1 VHNTVLKSLNASEYK
16 YIGISVDYILVG
28 IQIALNIKKLLGTN
42 FVRGGYIMTQ
52 MELRMETCLSCAD
65 LGYCLVRWGPECK
78 RQGGTKIPRMKSMA
92 DDKKR
97 TVEKQVSKHINK
109 KTKIDIFEPIRTRV
123 ANW

>member
-1 VHNTVLKSLNASEYK
+1 
-16 YIGISVDYILVG
+16 
-28 IQIALNIKKLLGTN
+28 
-42 FVRGGYIMTQ
+42 MTQ

-92 DDKKR
+92 AEKIH
-97 TVEKQVSKHINK
+97 TTEKQVSPP
-109 KTKIDIFEPIRTRV
+109 KTRKTNIEIFEPIRTRV